1 MRPLLHIGY
10 YKTGTT
16 FLQTRIFPEPGFSL
30 VAKSMALW
38 SSFVE
43 VDPFAW
49 SPSKARETF
58 EPGIR
63 AVAERGLVPV
73 LSAERLSGNPD
84 SGGYDSVHVAEYL
97 AATFPEARVLIM
109 IREQAD
115 MLVSSYKRYV
125 RNGGPGT
132 LRQYGSPPWG
142 PPRPPHFDLSYFEYH
157 RLIGLYRNLFG
168 PENVLV
174 LPYELLR
181 DQMRTFLKRLGDF
194 AGAAT
199 AADSRLEPVNVSLSA
214 FSLTFKRHAN
224 RWVVRDPLNPTPP
237 FEIEGAN
244 QRLLELCAA
253 ADPKVPSRLRKRS
266 ERRLRNIS
274 RDIVGD
280 RYAESNTATSQLTN
294 LDLRSYG
301 YA

>member
-1 MRPLLHIGY
+1 LPAREVDLRNGVGLEDGCVVDEDVYPTHLARDALDKGARGARVGHVGREGRVRPALKGGERLLGRLPVCAVVDRHPR
-10 YKTGTT
+10 
-16 FLQTRIFPEPGFSL
+16 FLLRELTRYLASYAARGARHQRHLPREFHPFPHPVASPTRAALSSRRAALPLVAGASRRRQPKAATPARIFPEPGFSL

-58 EPGIR
+58 ETGIR
-63 AVAERGLVPV
+63 DAAERGLVPV

-97 AATFPEARVLIM
+97 AATFPEARVLIV

-142 PPRPPHFDLSYFEYH
+142 PRALHTSTS
-157 RLIGLYRNLFG
+157 
-168 PENVLV
+168 V
-174 LPYELLR
+174 
-181 DQMRTFLKRLGDF
+181 TSS
-194 AGAAT
+194 T
-199 AADSRLEPVNVSLSA
+199 
-214 FSLTFKRHAN
+214 
-224 RWVVRDPLNPTPP
+224 
-237 FEIEGAN
+237 
-244 QRLLELCAA
+244 
-253 ADPKVPSRLRKRS
+253 
-266 ERRLRNIS
+266 
-274 RDIVGD
+274 IV
-280 RYAESNTATSQLTN
+280 
-294 LDLRSYG
+294 
-301 YA
+301 

>member
-58 EPGIR
+58 ETGIR
-63 AVAERGLVPV
+63 DAAERGLVPV
-73 LSAERLSGNPD
+73 LSAERLSGNQD

-97 AATFPEARVLIM
+97 AATFPEARVLIV

-168 PENVLV
+168 PESVLV
-174 LPYELLR
+174 MPYELLR
-181 DQMRTFLKRLGDF
+181 DQPRTFLKRLGDF
-194 AGAAT
+194 ADAAFLLIT
-199 AADSRLEPVNVSLSA
+199 SEPVPYTQA
-214 FSLTFKRHAN
+214 
-224 RWVVRDPLNPTPP
+224 
-237 FEIEGAN
+237 
-244 QRLLELCAA
+244 C
-253 ADPKVPSRLRKRS
+253 
-266 ERRLRNIS
+266 
-274 RDIVGD
+274 
-280 RYAESNTATSQLTN
+280 
-294 LDLRSYG
+294 
-301 YA
+301 